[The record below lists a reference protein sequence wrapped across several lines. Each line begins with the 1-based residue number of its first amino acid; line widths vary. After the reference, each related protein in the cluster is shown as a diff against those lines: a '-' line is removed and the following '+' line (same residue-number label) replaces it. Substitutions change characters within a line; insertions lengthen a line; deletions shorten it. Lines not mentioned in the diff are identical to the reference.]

1 MHSRTVTFFLLFLMV
16 PLLSYGQMSQ
26 KAITKVSFDFMDA
39 DIRNV
44 LRVITDI
51 SGRNIVI
58 GDEVKGKVT
67 MKLEN
72 IPWDEALDVVLKNND
87 LARVEEGNII
97 RVVSSK
103 RLFDE
108 KDKER
113 KERLEFLKEKDEK
126 QKSEEG
132 IVTETIFLNYV
143 DATDVERMV
152 RGIPSVGMGAAAAP
166 GAAAGAAAAGL
177 KSLLTPVGSISLVKW
192 NNAVIIR
199 DTRENTEVLKKTIK
213 DQDIRP
219 FQVQIEAR
227 IVQASSN
234 FVRDL
239 GIQWG
244 TTYSG
249 RIRGQDIGTT
259 GGQTSSTNLNTA
271 NSSQATTGVWGM
283 RNNTATFPYAV
294 NMPANVAASGTGGVL
309 GLFIG
314 SVKDSFQLDVQL
326 SALETNG
333 KVKIISHPKV
343 IASDNKVAKVNQGKV
358 IPYQTTSL
366 QGTQTQFAE
375 AFLGLEVTPQVT
387 KDGYIRMKVKANK
400 DSADFENTTVAGPTI
415 DKKEALTE
423 VIVKDGETAVIGG
436 IYETSETVTKN
447 SVPYLS
453 KIPVLGWLFNKQFTE
468 RDKTELIVFITPRIL
483 KNLYAEGDER

>member
-1 MHSRTVTFFLLFLMV
+1 MHSKTVTCFLIFLMV

-26 KAITKVSFDFMDA
+26 RAITKVSFDFMDA

-44 LRVITDI
+44 LRVITHI

-72 IPWDEALDVVLKNND
+72 IPWDEAMDVILKNND
-87 LARVEEGNII
+87 LARIEEGNII

-113 KERLEFLKEKDEK
+113 KDRLEFLKEKDEK
-126 QKSEEG
+126 QRTEDG
-132 IVTETIFLNYV
+132 FVTETIFLNYV

-152 RGIPSVGMGAAAAP
+152 RGIPSTGAAAPAAP
-166 GAAAGAAAAGL
+166 GAAPGAAGVGIR
-177 KSLLTPVGSISLVKW
+177 SLLTPSGSISLVKW

-199 DTRENTEVLKKTIK
+199 DTRENTEVLKKTIRE
-213 DQDIRP
+213 QDIRP

-239 GIQWG
+239 GVQWG
-244 TTYSG
+244 ASYSG
-249 RIRGQDIGTT
+249 RMRGQDYGTT
-259 GGQTSSTNLNTA
+259 GGQTSSTNLN
-271 NSSQATTGVWGM
+271 NSSTSQATTGVWGM
-283 RNNTATFPYAV
+283 RDNTATFPYIV
-294 NMPANVAASGTGGVL
+294 NMPANVGAGSGGAL

-314 SVKDSFQLDVQL
+314 SVKDSFQLDMQL

-343 IASDNKVAKVNQGKV
+343 IASDNKMAKVNQGKV

-387 KDGYIRMKVKANK
+387 KDGYIRMKVRANK
-400 DSADFENTTVAGPTI
+400 DSADFTNTTVAGPTI

-436 IYETSETVTKN
+436 IYETTETLTEN
-447 SVPYLS
+447 SVPFLS
-453 KIPVLGWLFNKQFTE
+453 KVPILGWLFNKELTN
-468 RDKTELIVFITPRIL
+468 RNKTELIIFITPRIL
-483 KNLYAEGDER
+483 NNLYAEGDER